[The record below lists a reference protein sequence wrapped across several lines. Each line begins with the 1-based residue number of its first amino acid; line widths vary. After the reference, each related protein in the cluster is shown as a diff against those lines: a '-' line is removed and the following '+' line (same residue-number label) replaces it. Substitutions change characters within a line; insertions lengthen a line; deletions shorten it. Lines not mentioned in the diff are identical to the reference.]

1 MRGKNRI
8 WSATPLFL
16 SYALSNFKQREQRA
30 VSIAIINGL
39 GNLASVYGSYIWPS
53 KSAPRYK
60 VGFGCTTGF
69 ILFGGCMVMVNRF
82 LVGDLSK
89 SSAADDE
96 ADEAARREHHEGTK
110 GDKDRQLEDERSI

>member
-1 MRGKNRI
+1 MPRLYRI

-30 VSIAIINGL
+30 VSIAIVNGI
-39 GNLASVYGSYIWPS
+39 GNVASVYGSYIWPS

-69 ILFGGCMVMVNRF
+69 VLFGGCMVMVNRF

-89 SSAADDE
+89 TSAADD
-96 ADEAARREHHEGTK
+96 
-110 GDKDRQLEDERSI
+110 GDSLFQSPWVSCLLRPCLVSS